1 MTLACVRSD
10 AIHGRDLQDPGVP
23 MRRDPPL
30 RYVPANVETVAD
42 AIGVQRSNSLLSIQ
56 AHFRSR
62 AKR

>member
-1 MTLACVRSD
+1 
-10 AIHGRDLQDPGVP
+10 

-42 AIGVQRSNSLLSIQ
+42 VIGVQRSNSLLSIQ